1 VPGSSVQAPIALA
14 PPFWAILTLPFGL
27 SVGFASIAVPF
38 VLRARG
44 VDMTLIAT
52 VSQVAQLPH
61 IVKPFWSP
69 ALDSGPKRRTWFFA
83 TIALTALALAA
94 TALIPPSTTDHV
106 GPVPMLWVYTG
117 VLFIAQAAV
126 ATSASAVLAMM
137 AITVPDALRGRASG
151 WQTAG
156 NLAGMSCGG
165 GLVAWMIGHVSTTT
179 TAIPLASICA
189 LCAIPAAFIHETAPP
204 RRSAWRLIV
213 DLLREI
219 GRVLKSRDGW
229 TGMLI
234 CLSPVGTGALTNLF
248 GALARDYA
256 PDDAGAEHLVVIV
269 TGLLGGIVNAAG
281 ALVGGYVVDRVN
293 RRLAY
298 VVFGGVTAL
307 SAVAMMFVA
316 ATPTAFTVG
325 CLAYTFANG
334 LCYAAFYA
342 FLLDLLGKTR
352 GVTTQLAL
360 YVGASNMAI
369 TYVTWFD
376 GASYDWAKKL
386 APTSTWAPRAGMLG
400 MDALATFVGIAL
412 LWVMLVYVRRAKAR
426 DAAAAAASSPAA
438 AA

>member
-1 VPGSSVQAPIALA
+1 MPDEPTQPTRFLA
-14 PPFWAILTLPFGL
+14 PPYWAILTLPFGL
-27 SVGFASIAVPF
+27 SVGFAGIAVPY

-83 TIALTALALAA
+83 SIALTAVALAA
-94 TALIPPSTTDHV
+94 TALISPSTTEHL
-106 GPVPMLWVYTG
+106 GPVPMIWVYTG
-117 VLFIAQAAV
+117 VLFLAQAAV
-126 ATSASAVLAMM
+126 ATSASAVLALM

-156 NLAGMSCGG
+156 NLAGMSAGG
-165 GLVAWMIGHVSTTT
+165 GLVAWMIGHLTPTT
-179 TAIPLASICA
+179 TAIVLAAICGA
-189 LCAIPAAFIHETAPP
+189 CAVPAAFIDEIAPV

-213 DLLREI
+213 ELLQEI

-248 GALARDYA
+248 GALARDYS

-269 TGLLGGIVNAAG
+269 NGVLGGLANAAG
-281 ALVGGYVVDRVN
+281 ALAGGYIVDRVN

-298 VVFGGVTAL
+298 VVFGGITAL
-307 SAVAMMFVA
+307 AAIAMMVGP
-316 ATPTAFTVG
+316 ATPSVFTAG

-360 YVGASNMAI
+360 YAGASNMAM

-376 GASYDWAKKL
+376 GASYDWAKAI
-386 APTSTWAPRAGMLG
+386 APNSAWAPRAGMLG
-400 MDALATFVGIAL
+400 MDALATFLGIAM
-412 LWVMLVYVRRAKAR
+412 LWGMLVYVRRARAR

>member
-1 VPGSSVQAPIALA
+1 LSGEPRRHLPA
-14 PPFWAILTLPFGL
+14 PFWAILTLPFGL
-27 SVGFASIAVPF
+27 TVGFAGIAVPF

-69 ALDSGPKRRTWFFA
+69 ALDSGPRRRSWFFA
-83 TIALTALALAA
+83 TIALTAVTLAA

-106 GPVPMLWVYTG
+106 GPVPTLWIYTA
-117 VLFIAQAAV
+117 VLFLAQAAV
-126 ATSASAVLAMM
+126 ATSASAVLALM
-137 AITVPDALRGRASG
+137 AVTVPDSARGRASG

-156 NLAGMSCGG
+156 NLAGMSAGG
-165 GLVAWMIGHVSTTT
+165 GLIAWMLDHVTTTT
-179 TAIPLASICA
+179 TAITLAAICA
-189 LCAIPAAFIHETAPP
+189 VCAVPAAFIDETPPP
-204 RRSAWRLIV
+204 RQSAWRLIV
-213 DLLREI
+213 ELFREI
-219 GRVLKSRDGW
+219 VRVLRSREGW

-234 CLSPVGTGALTNLF
+234 CLSPVGSGALTNLF

-256 PDDAGAEHLVVIV
+256 PDEAGTERLVVIV
-269 TGLLGGIVNAAG
+269 TGVLGGVVNAAG
-281 ALVGGYVVDRVN
+281 ALAGGYIVDRVN

-298 VVFGGVTAL
+298 VVFGGFT
-307 SAVAMMFVA
+307 AVAAIAMMIAA

-360 YVGASNMAI
+360 YAGASNMAM

-376 GASYDWAKKL
+376 GASYDWAKAL
-386 APTSTWAPRAGMLG
+386 APDSAWAPRAGMLG
-400 MDALATFVGIAL
+400 MDALATFVGIAV
-412 LWVMLVYVRRAKAR
+412 LWGMLVYVRRARAR
-426 DAAAAAASSPAA
+426 DAATAGSRATA
-438 AA
+438 

>member
-1 VPGSSVQAPIALA
+1 VADQPTPRYLA

-27 SVGFASIAVPF
+27 TVGFASIAVPF

-52 VSQVAQLPH
+52 VSQVSQLPH

-69 ALDSGPKRRTWFFA
+69 ALDSGPRRRTWYFA
-83 TIALTALALAA
+83 TIALTAVALAA
-94 TALIPPSTTDHV
+94 TALIPPSMTEHL
-106 GPVPMLWVYTG
+106 GPLPMIGVYTA
-117 VLFIAQAAV
+117 VLLVAQAAV
-126 ATSASAVLAMM
+126 ATSASAVLALM
-137 AITVPDALRGRASG
+137 AVTVPDSVRGRASG

-156 NLAGMSCGG
+156 NLVGMSAGG
-165 GLVAWMIGHVSTTT
+165 GLVAWMIGHASTTT
-179 TAIPLASICA
+179 TAIVLASICA
-189 LCAIPAAFIHETAPP
+189 VCAIPAAFIEEIPPP

-213 DLLREI
+213 ELGQEI
-219 GRVLKSRDGW
+219 GRVLRSRDGW

-234 CLSPVGTGALTNLF
+234 CLSPVGTGSLTNLF
-248 GALARDYA
+248 GALAKDYA
-256 PDDAGAEHLVVIV
+256 PDDAGAERLVVIV
-269 TGLLGGIVNAAG
+269 TGILGGIVNAGGSLA
-281 ALVGGYVVDRVN
+281 GGYIVDRVN

-298 VVFGGVTAL
+298 VVFGGITAL
-307 SAVAMMFVA
+307 SAVAMMIAA

-360 YVGASNMAI
+360 YVGASNTAI

-386 APTSTWAPRAGMLG
+386 APDSNWAPRAGMLG
-400 MDALATFVGIAL
+400 MDALATFAGIGL

-426 DAAAAAASSPAA
+426 DDARAAASPATA
-438 AA
+438 